1 MKITWTKTMTFLLIG
16 LLLVSATACNKNKQ
30 ETPDAGSEQTTD
42 MLQGGFD
49 QNPGNQY
56 NDPNNQGNGGNQGNQ
71 GNQNIQT
78 PPTGNEQQTQPV
90 INIPDQGG
98 QNQNPG
104 NQGNTGNTGNQN
116 QGGNQGGNQ
125 GSTDSTGLTFTS
137 NGNGTCT
144 LSSIG
149 ACKDICVVIPATSP
163 SGEKVT
169 AIGSQAFYNCT
180 TITVVQIPASVTSIG
195 HLAFG
200 GCTNLVYITV
210 SAGNYSYKDIGGVLY
225 TADAKTLVH
234 DPAGSGASSVS
245 IPASVNKIEDMAFY
259 GCKAL
264 KSIRYGGTQDAWSRI
279 AVGSMNYSLNAAS
292 VTCSDSGK

>member
-1 MKITWTKTMTFLLIG
+1 MKITWTKTMAFLLIG
-16 LLLVSATACNKNKQ
+16 LLLVSATACNKNKE

-42 MLQGGFD
+42 MLQGSFEQD
-49 QNPGNQY
+49 SSDQY
-56 NDPNNQGNGGNQGNQ
+56 NDPNNQN
-71 GNQNIQT
+71 T
-78 PPTGNEQQTQPV
+78 PNPPVDNEQQTQPV

-104 NQGNTGNTGNQN
+104 NAGNQGNT
-116 QGGNQGGNQ
+116 GNQGGNQ

-149 ACKDICVVIPATSP
+149 TCKDICVVVPATSP
-163 SGEKVT
+163 SGERVT
-169 AIGSQAFYNCT
+169 AIGSQAFYNCA
-180 TITVVQIPASVTSIG
+180 TITVVQIPASVTQIG

-210 SAGNYSYKDIGGVLY
+210 STSNPSYKDIGGVLY
-225 TADAKTLVH
+225 TSDGKTLMH
-234 DPAGSGASSVS
+234 YPAASGSSQAS

-264 KSIRYGGTQDAWSRI
+264 KTIRYGGTQDAWSRI

>member
-1 MKITWTKTMTFLLIG
+1 MKMTWTKTMAIALIG
-16 LLLVSATACNKNKQ
+16 LLVVSATACNKNKDEQ
-30 ETPDAGSEQTTD
+30 SGETPEQTTD

-56 NDPNNQGNGGNQGNQ
+56 NDPSNQGNGNGQNDQN
-71 GNQNIQT
+71 NQNNQN
-78 PPTGNEQQTQPV
+78 PPSGNEQQTQPV
-90 INIPDQGG
+90 VGVPDQG
-98 QNQNPG
+98 NQNPG
-104 NQGNTGNTGNQN
+104 NT
-116 QGGNQGGNQ
+116 GNQGGNQ
-125 GSTDSTGLTFTS
+125 SSTDSTGLTFTS

-144 LSSIG
+144 LTSIG

-163 SGEKVT
+163 AGDKVT

-180 TITVVQIPASVTSIG
+180 TITVVQIPASVTTIG

-200 GCTNLVYITV
+200 GCTNLVYLTV
-210 SAGNYSYKDIGGVLY
+210 STGNYSYKDIGGVLY
-225 TADAKTLVH
+225 TSDGKTLVH
-234 DPAGSGASSVS
+234 YPAGSASSSVS

-264 KSIRYGGTQDAWSRI
+264 KSVRYGGTQDAWSRI

-292 VTCSDSGK
+292 VTCADTGK

>member
-1 MKITWTKTMTFLLIG
+1 MKITWTKTMALALIG
-16 LLLVSATACNKNKQ
+16 LLLVSATACNKNKDEQ
-30 ETPDAGSEQTTD
+30 PDDGAAQTTD

-56 NDPNNQGNGGNQGNQ
+56 NDPNNQGNQNDSGNQGNP
-71 GNQNIQT
+71 NNQT

-90 INIPDQGG
+90 INVPDQGN

-104 NQGNTGNTGNQN
+104 NT
-116 QGGNQGGNQ
+116 GNQGGNQ

-144 LSSIG
+144 LTSIG
-149 ACKDICVVIPATSP
+149 ACKDICIVIPATSP
-163 SGEKVT
+163 AGDKVT

-180 TITVVQIPASVTSIG
+180 TITVVQIPTSVTTIG

-200 GCTNLVYITV
+200 GCTNLIYLTV
-210 SAGNYSYKDIGGVLY
+210 STGNYSYKDIGGVLY
-225 TADAKTLVH
+225 TADGKTLVH
-234 DPAGSGASSVS
+234 YPAGSASSSVS

-264 KSIRYGGTQDAWSRI
+264 KSVRYGGTQDAWSRI

-292 VTCSDSGK
+292 VTCADTGK

>member
-1 MKITWTKTMTFLLIG
+1 MKITWTKTLAFALIG
-16 LLLVSATACNKNKQ
+16 LLLVSATACNKNKE

-42 MLQGGFD
+42 MLSGNLD

-56 NDPNNQGNGGNQGNQ
+56 EGPNNQGGQNDQN
-71 GNQNIQT
+71 NQN
-78 PPTGNEQQTQPV
+78 PPAGNEQQTQPV
-90 INIPDQGG
+90 INIPDQGN

-104 NQGNTGNTGNQN
+104 NS
-116 QGGNQGGNQ
+116 GNQGGNQ

-144 LSSIG
+144 LTGIG
-149 ACKDICVVIPATSP
+149 ACKDICVVVPATSP
-163 SGEKVT
+163 SGDKVT
-169 AIGSQAFYNCT
+169 AIGAQAFYNCT
-180 TITVVQIPASVTSIG
+180 SITVVQIPASVTQIG

-200 GCTNLVYITV
+200 GCTGLVYITV
-210 SAGNYSYKDIGGVLY
+210 STGNYSYKDIGGVLY
-225 TADAKTLVH
+225 TVDGKTLVH
-234 DPAGSGASSVS
+234 YPAGSGSSSVN

-259 GCKAL
+259 GCKSL
-264 KSIRYGGTQDAWSRI
+264 KSVRYGGTQDAWSRI

>member
-1 MKITWTKTMTFLLIG
+1 MKITWTKTMAFLLIG
-16 LLLVSATACNKNKQ
+16 LLLVSATACSKNKQ

-56 NDPNNQGNGGNQGNQ
+56 NDPNNQGNGGNQYAPNDQ
-71 GNQNIQT
+71 NNQNNQN
-78 PPTGNEQQTQPV
+78 PPNGYEQQTQPV

-104 NQGNTGNTGNQN
+104 NQGGNT
-116 QGGNQGGNQ
+116 GNQGGNQ

-149 ACKDICVVIPATSP
+149 SCRDICVVVPATSP
-163 SGEKVT
+163 SGDKVT

-180 TITVVQIPASVTSIG
+180 SITVVQIPASVTSIG

-200 GCTNLVYITV
+200 GCTGLVYITV
-210 SAGNYSYKDIGGVLY
+210 SAGNDSYKDIGGVLY
-225 TADAKTLVH
+225 TSDAKTLVH
-234 DPAGSGASSVS
+234 YPAASGSSSVN

-259 GCKAL
+259 GCKSL
-264 KSIRYGGTQDAWSRI
+264 KSVRYGGTQDAWSRI

-292 VTCSDSGK
+292 VTCQDSGK